1 MTKEQRTQTRNY
13 LSGAI
18 LLNRELQDM
27 LERKDFL
34 YAKITSPSV
43 RYSSDRVQTS
53 GSKDMLGD
61 TMAEIRDLQVACNKL
76 TDEYIELKCKI
87 SDEIH
92 TIKDNKYRDILI
104 QKYIDEKKNGEIA
117 DTEEIPYKTCITRI
131 RKGEEEFYKNFSY
144 NM

>member
-34 YAKITSPSV
+34 YSKITSPSI
-43 RYSSDRVQTS
+43 RYSTDRVQTS
-53 GSKDMLGD
+53 GGKDMLGD
-61 TMAEIRDLQVACNKL
+61 AMAEIRDLQIACNKL
-76 TDEYIELKCKI
+76 TDEYVELKCRI
-87 SDEIH
+87 SDEIY
-92 TIKDNKYRDILI
+92 TIKDSKYRDILI

-117 DTEEIPYKTCITRI
+117 DTEDIPYKTCITRI
-131 RKGEEEFYKNFSY
+131 RKGEEEFYKKFSC
-144 NM
+144 NI